1 MDKTRSFV
9 VAVPY
14 LAHGPKGQRVLVIDF
29 TCSGSSVPLCY
40 ITTIA
45 LATSWLINQLHH
57 YTAMHPTH
65 QYCSFDVQ
73 DQLWCCKRYPFKFS
87 WSLKVSL
94 SLLSWAIS
102 ESRIHLD
109 FSLNEIKPIN
119 MEGTTSELPPSRI
132 ISLSCQ
138 LFSHDSSPRWGW
150 WACIVFKFVVRSV
163 RRQRMDSLK
172 GIIYRTIPYV
182 FGKDIQKKLAHWWNK
197 KCGQQ

>member
-1 MDKTRSFV
+1 MDGRQNLPNTYPPGWAPQPHQTEYVILILMDKTRSFV

-132 ISLSCQ
+132 AYHCLVNFFLTIRLRDGVGGLASYLN
-138 LFSHDSSPRWGW
+138 SS
-150 WACIVFKFVVRSV
+150 
-163 RRQRMDSLK
+163 
-172 GIIYRTIPYV
+172 
-182 FGKDIQKKLAHWWNK
+182 
-197 KCGQQ
+197 